1 MEKIFHPDLRIGF
14 LAHAARY
21 GEALANDKLLAPAK
35 SMLEMRR
42 IVFND
47 YVDASLAALLIALVL
62 TMGAFG
68 LKAMRDALRSEVAT
82 TRETQDGVLQT
93 APA

>member
-1 MEKIFHPDLRIGF
+1 
-14 LAHAARY
+14 
-21 GEALANDKLLAPAK
+21 
-35 SMLEMRR
+35 MRR

>member
-1 MEKIFHPDLRIGF
+1 
-14 LAHAARY
+14 
-21 GEALANDKLLAPAK
+21 
-35 SMLEMRR
+35 MRR

-62 TMGAFG
+62 TMLAFG

-93 APA
+93 AAGLISPASRQSCAREPA